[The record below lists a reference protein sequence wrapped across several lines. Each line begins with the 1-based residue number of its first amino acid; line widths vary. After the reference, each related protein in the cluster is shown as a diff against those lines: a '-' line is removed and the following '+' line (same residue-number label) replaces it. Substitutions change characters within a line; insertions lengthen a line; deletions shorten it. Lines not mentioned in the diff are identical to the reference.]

1 LVFLLTISYPS
12 SVMILWFISCFG
24 AIEGQILLENFVS
37 GRLRKRRL
45 GKLLAA
51 DLKHRLFDSRFLVLI
66 RCLLDR
72 GTHSSITRVSL
83 SCTIFLLHSLDS

>member
-66 RCLLDR
+66 GFRLGIGL
-72 GTHSSITRVSL
+72 HSSTFHGSL
-83 SCTIFLLHSLDS
+83 FSIVFLLKKLVF